1 MSKQNLLLFGVGW
14 LGEALV
20 RSLAPKDFSI
30 TIATTNKERWNQFD
44 SDVSI
49 IEVSLASKELSF
61 INTNINI
68 NTFDQV
74 VVMLPPS
81 GFDDYSEVV
90 YGICSKLQS
99 AKQLIFT
106 SSTGVYK
113 NVDAVL
119 DENALIDESHP
130 VFKAEEVIRNC
141 FQGRYSILRLAGLLG
156 GARHPVKYLLNKES
170 ISDGSAPVNLI
181 HREDVIRAIKVLLFS
196 NSSNS
201 TYNICYPDHPTKKDY
216 YGDFAH
222 RLYGKS
228 LNFNEG
234 AKGKVVDGSKFVN
247 KYLYKYSNPISE
259 VLINK

>member
-1 MSKQNLLLFGVGW
+1 MNTQNLLLFGVGW
-14 LGEALV
+14 LGKALV
-20 RSLAPKDFSI
+20 QSLYSYDVKI
-30 TIATTNKERWNQFD
+30 TIATTHKEKWHQFD
-44 SDVSI
+44 DDVSI
-49 IEVSLASKELSF
+49 IEVSMASKGVSF
-61 INTNINI
+61 INTNIDVNA
-68 NTFDQV
+68 FDQF

-81 GFDDYSEVV
+81 GFDNYSQVV

-99 AKQLIFT
+99 DKQLIFT

-113 NVDAVL
+113 NIDAVV
-119 DENALIDESHP
+119 DENALIDESNP

-156 GARHPVKYLLNKES
+156 GSRHPVKYLLNKES
-170 ISDGSAPVNLI
+170 ISDGMAPVNLI

-228 LNFNEG
+228 LNFNADG
-234 AKGKVVDGSKFVN
+234 KGKVVDGSKFVK
-247 KYLYKYSNPISE
+247 KYEYEYLNPIRD
-259 VLINK
+259 VFINK

>member
-20 RSLAPKDFSI
+20 RSLAPNDFSI
-30 TIATTNKERWNQFD
+30 TIATTNKERWDQFD
-44 SDVSI
+44 GDFSIVEVSI
-49 IEVSLASKELSF
+49 DSKELSF
-61 INTNINI
+61 TNTNIDVNA
-68 NTFDQV
+68 FDQV
-74 VVMLPPS
+74 VIMLPPS
-81 GFDDYSEVV
+81 GFDDYAEVV
-90 YGICSKLQS
+90 YRICSILEPS
-99 AKQLIFT
+99 KQLIFT

-113 NVDAVL
+113 NVDAVV
-119 DENALIDESHP
+119 DESSLINDIHP

-181 HREDVIRAIKVLLFS
+181 HRDDVIRAIKVLLYS

-201 TYNICYPDHPTKKDY
+201 TYNICYPDHPIKKDY
-216 YGDFAH
+216 YADFAH

-228 LNFNEG
+228 LNFNVG
-234 AKGKVVDGSKFVN
+234 GKGKVVDGSKFVKKYHY
-247 KYLYKYSNPISE
+247 KYLNPIRE